1 MNTKVDAPGQSDETL
16 DDGGYV
22 LVIKR
27 SSLALFGFVVGT
39 NLKRSLRKWQ
49 SNLLIIVVLPLLIL
63 GFMRWTTT
71 RPEIIVVGSVDSK
84 PLPDIASACGSTSC
98 SAQIGILDRSPISS
112 VNGLPLSFELF
123 AGAFNNNVTIKNFN
137 GTDKNKA
144 YDDLVEAT
152 RGTLGTDDFDIAIG
166 LVLSVNTTGVDY
178 QLVGRQSIL
187 MRYGYAVQAYIEDR
201 IINFGRSLY
210 HLPVLPATSDSF
222 SVISIPFVQRNLIS
236 FHCLSVAVFMY
247 AISSLVVFMVASEIT
262 TDRASGFRQITEL
275 AGLTPQIELA
285 ALFVSSIPKMVV
297 LALVITA
304 FFFADSSLSSSN
316 PFFVFVVIF
325 AGLMAHI
332 SLAMLISFRVNSVSI
347 ITTIMMVLLLIDTF
361 TVKEFF
367 IDGAT
372 STAPLYFTWFLP
384 PSSLGLAVACM
395 HQNILLGANLP
406 VFSDPLVK
414 SYFFKLLIQAF
425 VYLILTVYLDAVTPG
440 FTWAAQLPPHFFL
453 LQSYWRRPKFITNA
467 TEYAG
472 LEKSILELRL
482 DKNTF
487 GGTNMGVNKIHADC
501 YGGEATSLLGHNGAG
516 KTTLICLINGI
527 RKITNGTIRF
537 ICPTQDGV
545 QKLDL
550 KDSAQLSEFVRHV
563 GFCPQQNALTKELSA
578 FEHLEF
584 MAKIRGVRKV
594 FRKNADNTLTVVK
607 LSDYIVNL
615 LDSLE
620 FQENRIHTPSSAYS
634 GGMLRKTSLALALVG
649 APRVLILDEFTTS
662 MDSKTKIW
670 GIIGKLARSPTRISH
685 DMEEASALSDSVLV
699 IAGGILQEKGTPID
713 LKDKYSRFLRLH
725 IQKSRSFERNKTD
738 DLLSSLFRSEG
749 SIEFLSESGTTVTYT
764 VPKIKSFSE
773 VIKSL
778 NAERSRLGIV
788 DVEVSVETLEEVF
801 MRITT
806 TYERLQPSIA
816 ERNIFHEI
824 LEPEEIAALEKAE
837 ESNLKKIVDIQ
848 QWNALRKFRTKKT
861 FGITDGADF
870 LVGWFRM
877 VVFMLVGMFLSNGIT
892 INSFGELIQF
902 PENEPVALAELD
914 QLSSLNPYIPTI
926 DQVTADGSVLI
937 SRIVPSDTFKITDP
951 SFPLAQ
957 VVLKAAYVPSVPDIP
972 SILACDT
979 GEDHWVTNS
988 SYNSGTNSPC
998 GTGFIINSW
1007 DVVKSNVSTGLN
1019 AKVSLILDDMLQ
1031 PFANSQSWLNLIGSV
1046 QTIIQDILT
1055 TDKHGAH
1062 APPNVPLLNV
1072 DDFNAGKLVNLFNA
1086 AKSGVLGFPI
1096 TFSYFRFWDGSD
1108 NIALVAY
1115 RFVLPAFAAGQSS
1128 AFMTVLGRYSKE
1140 YHSHLGHHM
1149 QVHGLSPS
1157 QYLLSHAYGALITGA
1172 IHSVFVLFFILVVP
1186 VGFEN
1191 AGIVVATVLLNQ
1203 LILMVSVIP
1212 VISAIERYGPKMFS
1226 VFSSGIYVSI
1236 MFWSILRS
1244 AIDSALESKAWVA
1257 LSILNPFWSLY
1268 EGQLSVFLSQTESA
1282 NQNYQIAIG
1291 IQAAQLLCAV
1301 LISWYL
1307 LTPKKTTTRS
1317 NDFEV
1322 PPSVPHGLSIVNLEY
1337 DYGAKSANHA
1347 GVLRGVSFDVAVG
1360 EVYGLL
1366 GSNGCG
1372 KSTTMKC
1379 LLGQNRAAQGYAA
1392 VNNKTVIPF
1401 NMDNI
1406 HGNFG
1411 YCPQDDFALL
1421 PSFSIR
1427 DHLNLYCAL
1436 KKVPPSQRAATVEK
1450 IMEAF
1455 ELPFGFPNQILATLS
1470 GGTKRKLS
1478 LALAYLAEP
1487 TVVLVDEPTSGVDV
1501 KARASIWKSIVAFK
1515 PRVACIL
1522 TTHSMEEADFICSKI
1537 GFLING
1543 KLGASG
1549 DPVQIKSVISSSYDL
1564 FLRVSTNSTTT
1575 AEALAANAIQYVK
1588 DHIDR
1593 DATVF
1598 KCANGSIEMNISLA
1612 ESGAVISTDEK
1623 KFAGIPP
1630 EKKLARIAH
1639 VLEEL
1644 EAAQSLNKIEG
1655 LLSFAVSQKS
1665 STTVFLNYLAANG
1678 GINDDD

>member
-1 MNTKVDAPGQSDETL
+1 MINTKAEAAGLTGETL
-16 DDGGYV
+16 DDGGFV
-22 LVIKR
+22 LVVER

-49 SNLLIIVVLPLLIL
+49 SNLLIVVVLPLLIL

-71 RPEIIVVGSVDSK
+71 RPDVIVVGSLEPKS
-84 PLPDIASACGSTSC
+84 LPDIASACGSTAC
-98 SAQIGILDRSPISS
+98 SAQLGILDRSPNAS
-112 VNGLPLSFELF
+112 VYGIPLSFDLY
-123 AGAFNNNVTIKNFN
+123 ARAFNKNVTIKNFN
-137 GTDKNKA
+137 AGDTDQA

-152 RGTLGTDDFDIAIG
+152 RGTVGTGSFDVAIG
-166 LVLSVNTTGVDY
+166 LVLSVTTSGVEY

-187 MRYGYAVQAYIEDR
+187 MQYGYAVQAYIGVLSLPVRCVLSLIVCSVLVAEDAM
-201 IINFGRSLY
+201 IDFGRSFY
-210 HLPVLPATSDSF
+210 RLPALPATSDSF

-236 FHCLSVAVFMY
+236 LHCLALAVFMY
-247 AISSLVVFMVASEIT
+247 AISSLVVYMVASEIT

-275 AGLTPQIELA
+275 AGLTPQIELV
-285 ALFVSSIPKMVV
+285 ALFVSSLPKMVV
-297 LALVITA
+297 LAFVVTA
-304 FFFADSSLSSSN
+304 FFFADSSLSGSN
-316 PFFVFVVIF
+316 PFFVFAVLFV
-325 AGLMAHI
+325 GLMAHI
-332 SLAMLISFRVNSVSI
+332 SLAMLISFRVKSVSV
-347 ITTIMMVLLLIDTF
+347 ITTVMMVLLLVDTF

-395 HQNILLGANLP
+395 HQNILLGADLP
-406 VFSDPLVK
+406 VFADPLVK
-414 SYFFKLLIQAF
+414 TYFFKLLLQALA
-425 VYLILTVYLDAVTPG
+425 YLVLTVYLDAVTPG
-440 FTWAAQLPPHFFL
+440 FTWAAQLPAHFFL
-453 LQSYWRRPKFITNA
+453 LPSYWRRPKYLA
-467 TEYAG
+467 KAAEYAG
-472 LEKSILELRL
+472 LQKSILELRL
-482 DKNTF
+482 DRNTF
-487 GGTNMGVNKIHADC
+487 GGTYMGVNKIHADC

-527 RKITNGTIRF
+527 RKIANGTIRF

-550 KDSAQLSEFVRHV
+550 ADGAQLSEFVRHV

-584 MAKIRGVRKV
+584 MAKIRGVKKV
-594 FRKNADNTLTVVK
+594 FRKNADGTLSAVS
-607 LSDYIVNL
+607 LSDYILDL

-620 FQENRIHTPSSAYS
+620 FQEN
-634 GGMLRKTSLALALVG
+634 
-649 APRVLILDEFTTS
+649 
-662 MDSKTKIW
+662 
-670 GIIGKLARSPTRISH
+670 RISH

-713 LKDKYSRFLRLH
+713 LKDKYSQFLRLH
-725 IQKSRSFERNKTD
+725 IQKSRSFNRAKTD
-738 DLLSSLFRSEG
+738 ELLSSLFRSEG
-749 SIEFLSESGTTVTYT
+749 NVEFLSESGTTVTYT
-764 VPKIKSFSE
+764 VPKIASFSE
-773 VIKSL
+773 VIKHL

-806 TYERLQPSIA
+806 TYERLQPGVK

-824 LEPEEIAALEKAE
+824 LSPEQIAELEKAE
-837 ESNLKKIVDIQ
+837 QGNLKKVVDTR
-848 QWNALRKFRTKKT
+848 QWNALRQFRTKKT
-861 FGITDGADF
+861 FGISDGADF
-870 LVGWFRM
+870 LVGSFRM
-877 VVFMLVGMFLSNGIT
+877 LVFMLVGMFLSNGIA

-902 PENEPVALAELD
+902 PQKSPIPLAQLNHSSALKSYVPSISEN
-914 QLSSLNPYIPTI
+914 
-926 DQVTADGSVLI
+926 TADGSVLI
-937 SRIVPSDTFKITDP
+937 SRIIPSDAFTLTDP

-957 VVLKAAYVPSVPDIP
+957 AILSAAYVPSIPDVP
-972 SILACDT
+972 SILACALS
-979 GEDHWVTNS
+979 EDHWVTNS

-998 GTGFIINSW
+998 GTGFMIRSW
-1007 DVVKSNVSTGLN
+1007 EVVNSNVSEGLN
-1019 AKVSLILDDMLQ
+1019 AKVSLIVDDMLQ

-1046 QTIIQDILT
+1046 QTIIQDLLT
-1055 TDKHGAH
+1055 TDKVGEHQ
-1062 APPNVPLLNV
+1062 PPNVPLLNV

-1108 NIALVAY
+1108 NISLVAY
-1115 RFVLPAFAAGQSS
+1115 RFVVPAFVAGQTA
-1128 AFMTVLGRYSKE
+1128 AFLTVIARYAKE
-1140 YHSHLGHHM
+1140 YYSHLGHHM

-1157 QYLLSHAYGALITGA
+1157 QYMLSHTYGALITGA
-1172 IHSVFVLFFILVVP
+1172 IHSAFVVFFILVVP
-1186 VGFEN
+1186 VGFAN

-1203 LILMVSVIP
+1203 LILVVSVVP
-1212 VISAIERYGPKMFS
+1212 AISLVERYGPKMFA
-1226 VFSSGIYVSI
+1226 VFNSGIYVSI
-1236 MFWSILRS
+1236 LFWLIVRS
-1244 AIDSALESKAWVA
+1244 AIGSALDSKAWVA
-1257 LSILNPFWSLY
+1257 VSVLNPVWSLY
-1268 EGQLSVFLSQTESA
+1268 EGQLSVLLSQTSSA

-1301 LISWYL
+1301 LLSWYL
-1307 LTPKKTTTRS
+1307 LTPRKTAARPS
-1317 NDFEV
+1317 DFEV
-1322 PPSVPHGLSIVNLEY
+1322 PPSIPHGLSIVNLEY
-1337 DYGAKSANHA
+1337 DYEAKNTNNA

-1379 LLGQNRAAQGYAA
+1379 LLGQNRSARGYAA
-1392 VNNKTVIPF
+1392 VNNRPVIPF
-1401 NMDNI
+1401 NMGNI

-1427 DHLNLYCAL
+1427 DHLNLYCAI
-1436 KKVPPSQRAATVEK
+1436 KKVPPSQRASTIEK

-1455 ELPFGFPNQILATLS
+1455 ELPFGYPNQILATLS

-1487 TVVLVDEPTSGVDV
+1487 TVVLVDGVSAAHFARPLITNVSRTDIRGRCQSPRVDLEKYCCFQTSGCVHFDGKIALHKHNV
-1501 KARASIWKSIVAFK
+1501 
-1515 PRVACIL
+1515 L
-1522 TTHSMEEADFICSKI
+1522 TSNQTHSMEEADFICSKI

-1549 DPVQIKSVISSSYDL
+1549 DPIQIKSVISVSYDL
-1564 FLRVSTNSTTT
+1564 FLRVSTNSATS
-1575 AEALAANAIQYVK
+1575 AEVLAANAVQYVK
-1588 DHIDR
+1588 DYIDR
-1593 DATVF
+1593 DAKVL
-1598 KCANGSIEMNISLA
+1598 KCTNGSIEMDISLA
-1612 ESGAVISTDEK
+1612 ESNAVISSDEK
-1623 KFAGIPP
+1623 KFSGIPP
-1630 EKKLARIAH
+1630 EKKLNRIAQ

-1678 GINDDD
+1678 GLNDDD

>member
-187 MRYGYAVQAYIEDR
+187 MRYGYAVQAYI
-201 IINFGRSLY
+201 
-210 HLPVLPATSDSF
+210 
-222 SVISIPFVQRNLIS
+222 
-236 FHCLSVAVFMY
+236 
-247 AISSLVVFMVASEIT
+247 
-262 TDRASGFRQITEL
+262 
-275 AGLTPQIELA
+275 
-285 ALFVSSIPKMVV
+285 
-297 LALVITA
+297 
-304 FFFADSSLSSSN
+304 
-316 PFFVFVVIF
+316 
-325 AGLMAHI
+325 
-332 SLAMLISFRVNSVSI
+332 
-347 ITTIMMVLLLIDTF
+347 
-361 TVKEFF
+361 
-367 IDGAT
+367 
-372 STAPLYFTWFLP
+372 
-384 PSSLGLAVACM
+384 VACM

-662 MDSKTKIW
+662 MDIVVRTKIW
-670 GIIGKLARSPTRISH
+670 GIIGKLARSPTRIVLFSSH

-926 DQVTADGSVLI
+926 NQVTADGSVLI